1 MAHCG
6 DQYRAKMTVP
16 PVVASGSVSEE
27 QRAVV
32 RCRAS
37 TIRRGEPGAY
47 SVVQKLPDEPLVA
60 AGNSIQAD
68 ISGVDCMAEYSRPHG
83 CDAPVDKEDLPERL
97 PATTTSGGQ
106 EPTRKASPALL
117 AL

>member
-6 DQYRAKMTVP
+6 DQHRAKMTVP

-68 ISGVDCMAEYSRPHG
+68 ISGVGCMAVYGRPHV
-83 CDAPVDKEDLPERL
+83 CDAPVDKEDLRGTRELKL
-97 PATTTSGGQ
+97 PLSNGIL
-106 EPTRKASPALL
+106 SPHK
-117 AL
+117 